1 MENTKNTPNFNT
13 YESNYCKSFS
23 DLIENSVFTEN
34 DIDSTKE
41 EFFDNLI
48 KNTHKLKNNN
58 SKIFFVGNGASAA
71 FANHMALDWSKN
83 GLIKS
88 YSLSDSAL
96 LTALSNDLSYEDAFT
111 KYLEMYEFNSN
122 DLVVTISSSGNS
134 KNIVNVIKYCNE
146 KKIQTVGFS
155 GLNNNNLTKK
165 LSNFSIYV
173 PCKTYGFAECIHQ
186 FFLHLWLDKY
196 MEIYEWDRT
205 DSQNMD
211 SDNFLI

>member
-1 MENTKNTPNFNT
+1 MENTPKKHSKLSFED
-13 YESNYCKSFS
+13 YYFESFS
-23 DLIENSVFTEN
+23 
-34 DIDSTKE
+34 
-41 EFFDNLI
+41 NLI
-48 KNTHKLKNNN
+48 NKTIYTVSKGNTDKEVFFTSLINKTNAIKKSNGRL
-58 SKIFFVGNGASAA
+58 FFVGNGASAA

-155 GLNNNNLTKK
+155 GLNNNNLTQK

>member
-1 MENTKNTPNFNT
+1 MENIKTTPKFST
-13 YESNYCKSFS
+13 YENNYYKSFFY
-23 DLIENSVFTEN
+23 LIENSICTEN
-34 DIDSTKE
+34 GIDLSKE
-41 EFFDNLI
+41 DFFDKLI
-48 KNTHKLKNNN
+48 EKTRKLKKNN

-96 LTALSNDLSYEDAFT
+96 LTALSNDLSYEDTFT

-155 GLNNNNLTKK
+155 GLNNNNSTKK

-211 SDNFLI
+211 SDNFVI

>member
-1 MENTKNTPNFNT
+1 MKNISIKKRSLS
-13 YESNYCKSFS
+13 YEDSYFESFS
-23 DLIENSVFTEN
+23 DLISKTIYTINNKQIDKETFFTSLVDKTN
-34 DIDSTKE
+34 QVNIL
-41 EFFDNLI
+41 NGRL
-48 KNTHKLKNNN
+48 
-58 SKIFFVGNGASAA
+58 FFVGNGASAA

-96 LTALSNDLSYEDAFT
+96 LTALSNDLSYEDTFT

>member
-1 MENTKNTPNFNT
+1 MENTPKKHSKLSFED
-13 YESNYCKSFS
+13 YYFESFS
-23 DLIENSVFTEN
+23 
-34 DIDSTKE
+34 
-41 EFFDNLI
+41 NLI
-48 KNTHKLKNNN
+48 NKTIYTVSKENTDKEVFFTSLINKTNAIKKSNGRL
-58 SKIFFVGNGASAA
+58 FFVGNGASAA

-155 GLNNNNLTKK
+155 GLNNNNLTQK

>member
-1 MENTKNTPNFNT
+1 MENTPKKHSKLSFED
-13 YESNYCKSFS
+13 YYFESFS
-23 DLIENSVFTEN
+23 
-34 DIDSTKE
+34 
-41 EFFDNLI
+41 NLI
-48 KNTHKLKNNN
+48 NKTIYTVSKENTDKEVFFTSLINKTNAIKKSNGRL
-58 SKIFFVGNGASAA
+58 FFVGNGASAA

-96 LTALSNDLSYEDAFT
+96 LTALSNDLSYEDTFT

-155 GLNNNNLTKK
+155 GLNNNNLTQK

>member
-1 MENTKNTPNFNT
+1 MENIKNTPNFNT

-23 DLIENSVFTEN
+23 DLIENSVFTVN

-41 EFFDNLI
+41 EFFDNLL
-48 KNTHKLKNNN
+48 KKTHKIKNNN

-146 KKIQTVGFS
+146 KKIKTVGFS
-155 GLNNNNLTKK
+155 GLNNNNLTKN
-165 LSNFSIYV
+165 LSDFSIYV

-211 SDNFLI
+211 YDNFLI